1 MIYELPTA
9 LTFGG
14 REWAINTDFRDV
26 LVILLAFEDPD
37 LDEQQ
42 KAYVCLHNLYVDDGE
57 IPREQVQAAFEAAL
71 GFIDH
76 GSRDDRPGP
85 RTMDW
90 EQDAALI
97 FPAVNRVAGCEVRAL
112 PYCHWWTF
120 CGWFME
126 IRDST
131 AATVF
136 SLRSKKARGKKLEKW
151 EKEYWAQNLATCKLK
166 PRRTAAEREAED
178 YYKKVL
184 GG

>member
-1 MIYELPTA
+1 MIFDLPEA
-9 LTFGG
+9 LAFGG
-14 REWAINTDFRDV
+14 REWAICPDFRDV

-42 KAYVCLHNLYVDDGE
+42 KAFVCLNNLYVDPVPPELAKD
-57 IPREQVQAAFEAAL
+57 AFEAAL
-71 GFIDH
+71 AFIDC
-76 GSRDDRPGP
+76 GREEGQPGP

-97 FPAVNRVAGCEVRAL
+97 FPAVNRAAGCEVRAL

-126 IRDST
+126 IKDST

-136 SLRSKKARGKKLEKW
+136 ALRSKKARGKKLEKW
-151 EKEYWAQNLATCKLK
+151 EKEYWQQNLETCLLRAK
-166 PRRTAAEREAED
+166 RTTAEREEED
-178 YYKKVL
+178 YFRKLL